1 MKADIRRVFLLVL
14 DSVGI
19 GALPDA
25 AQFGDSGCCT
35 LRSVSA
41 HPDFDIPNLRA
52 LGIGNIPGA
61 AYLGEE
67 PNCRGAYGKMAEKS
81 PGKDT
86 TTGHWELAGVISRQP
101 MPVFPHG
108 FPRELLDAFS
118 RACGRGVL
126 CNRPYSGTEVIR
138 DYGAE
143 HLQTGKLIVYTSA
156 DSVFQIAAHTD
167 KVDLTE
173 LYRCCEIARQMC
185 VGQYGVGRVIARPF
199 AGTAPDFYRTPDR
212 RDFSLTPPCDTL
224 LDLLQRAGRDVIG
237 VGKIGDIFAARGL
250 TASYPVHGNEACMQK
265 TAKLQDTDFYGLCF
279 VNLVDFDMLYGHR
292 NDVGGYARALSAFD
306 RWLGGFLE
314 KMRREDVLIITA
326 DHGCD
331 PGDCSTDHTR
341 EYVPVLVC
349 GDAVVPHAL
358 GIRSCFAD
366 VGATVANWLGV
377 PRPTA
382 GESFADSCTD
392 GEMKNV

>member
-41 HPDFDIPNLRA
+41 HPDFNIPNLRA

-61 AYLGEE
+61 SYLGEE

-212 RDFSLTPPCDTL
+212 RDFSLAPPCDTL

-237 VGKIGDIFAARGL
+237 VGKIGDIFAGQGL
-250 TASYPVHGNEACMQK
+250 TESLPTKGNTDGMEK
-265 TAKLQDTDFYGLCF
+265 TKQLLKRDFNGLAF
-279 VNLVDFDMLYGHR
+279 INLVDFDMLYGHR
-292 NDVGGYARALSAFD
+292 NDVDGYAAALSEFD
-306 RWLGGFLE
+306 RWLGGFLLCLGE
-314 KMRREDVLIITA
+314 EDVLMITA

-331 PGDCSTDHTR
+331 PSTPSTDHSRERVPFLAYGRPIRPGVDLGTR
-341 EYVPVLVC
+341 
-349 GDAVVPHAL
+349 D
-358 GIRSCFAD
+358 CFGD
-366 VGATVANWLGV
+366 VGATVLDAFGLEKERIFG
-377 PRPTA
+377 T
-382 GESFADSCTD
+382 SFWPMIA
-392 GEMKNV
+392 K